1 MIPLRCSSILG
12 LCAML
17 LSGTAGVSFTASS
30 ANAQTGDLRQYCR
43 KVGNDD
49 TIRKYDPRM
58 HDEAMRAHKL
68 LFPDAGSAPPDAEFE
83 TGSSFRCM
91 DGKVMVCF
99 TGANLVCD
107 KMNADRKNAG
117 ADSFCRT
124 QPNADFV
131 PLAATG
137 HDAIYSY
144 RCRDG
149 KAVVSGETFALDKR
163 GFAKKLW
170 AAVP

>member
-1 MIPLRCSSILG
+1 MILPRFSTILG
-12 LCAML
+12 LCAIV
-17 LSGTAGVSFTASS
+17 LSGVSVALPAISS
-30 ANAQTGDLRQYCR
+30 AAAQAGDLRQYCR
-43 KVGNDD
+43 QVRDDD
-49 TIRKYDPRM
+49 TIRKYDPWM
-58 HDEAMRAHKL
+58 HDDALRAYKL
-68 LFPDAGSAPPDAEFE
+68 LSPDAKGAPADAEFQ

-107 KMNADRKNAG
+107 KMNAKRSSPG
-117 ADSFCRT
+117 ADSFCKT

-131 PLAATG
+131 PLVATG
-137 HDAIYSY
+137 HDTIYSY